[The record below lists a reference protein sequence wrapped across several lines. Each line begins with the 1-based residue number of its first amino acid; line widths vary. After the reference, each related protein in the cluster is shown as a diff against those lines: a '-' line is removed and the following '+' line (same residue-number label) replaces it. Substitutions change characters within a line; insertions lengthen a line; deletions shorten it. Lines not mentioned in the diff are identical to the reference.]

1 MFAVV
6 AFLMGGCGQGGPSYL
21 PISENREW
29 TYATRT
35 AFNKPNSSIKV
46 GPKIAVGK
54 IEGRV
59 LLGDLGESR
68 VAWDGPVLIA
78 SQLANA
84 RFNPPI
90 PMFREDKLPASK
102 KQREEEFVVVDRWKG
117 KMDSFDQSR
126 LATAALSQRRTV
138 IEVLGK
144 KTNVVE
150 SLLMITLGK
159 SEIEIR
165 TLFERGKG
173 IVKQEQRSNRNLV
186 VSIELID
193 MK

>member
-1 MFAVV
+1 
-6 AFLMGGCGQGGPSYL
+6 
-21 PISENREW
+21 
-29 TYATRT
+29 
-35 AFNKPNSSIKV
+35 
-46 GPKIAVGK
+46 
-54 IEGRV
+54 
-59 LLGDLGESR
+59 
-68 VAWDGPVLIA
+68 
-78 SQLANA
+78 
-84 RFNPPI
+84 
-90 PMFREDKLPASK
+90 MFREDKLPASK

-126 LATAALSQRRTV
+126 LATAVLSQRRTV